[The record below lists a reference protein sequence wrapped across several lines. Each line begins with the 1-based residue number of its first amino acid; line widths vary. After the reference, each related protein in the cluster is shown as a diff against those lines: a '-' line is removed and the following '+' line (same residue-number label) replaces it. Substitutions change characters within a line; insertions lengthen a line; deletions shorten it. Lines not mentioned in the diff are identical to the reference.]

1 MTRISSAIVV
11 LMLAFA
17 AVNAQS
23 SVGDNIKLHLK
34 SGETLDGTVKAVDE
48 DGLKLDIGDGIELFV
63 RWSYTRGDKHF
74 ELRKRAADFTKLESV
89 LKLADFCHDFAMD
102 EQEYLVLIQALKLD
116 PGHKEARDR
125 LTALPKVEGAE
136 VPPLP
141 GTKPDEPKPDDPKPD
156 DPKPDDPKPDDPLP
170 PPTRGMFKVFLSF
183 TTEDSAADEW
193 FQEELG
199 NLNYKFG
206 SKADHEIRIEID
218 ITLTLTK
225 NPKFMGAELYAIYD
239 GKMTW
244 KLYKKGDKKP
254 FAEATEKA
262 ENVRRDKKEE
272 ARTACRTSMMQD
284 ALPEMHKQMEKL
296 R

>member
-1 MTRISSAIVV
+1 MIRTFSAIVV
-11 LMLAFA
+11 LMFAFA

-23 SVGDNIKLHLK
+23 SVGDDIKLQLK
-34 SGETLDGTVKAVDE
+34 SGETLDGRVKAVDE

-74 ELRKRAADFTKLESV
+74 ELRKRASDFTKLESV

-125 LTALPKVEGAE
+125 LKALPKVDGAE
-136 VPPLP
+136 IPALP
-141 GTKPDEPKPDDPKPD
+141 GTKPDVAKPDVPKPE
-156 DPKPDDPKPDDPLP
+156 DPKPDDPLP

-183 TTEDSAADEW
+183 KTEDSAADEW
-193 FQEELG
+193 FREELST
-199 NLNYKFG
+199 LNYKFG
-206 SKADHEIRIEID
+206 SKTDHEIRIEID
-218 ITLTLTK
+218 LTLTLTK

-244 KLYKKGDKKP
+244 KLFKKDENKA
-254 FAEATEKA
+254 FAEGTEKA

-272 ARTACRTSMMQD
+272 ARTACRKSMMQD
-284 ALPEMHKQMEKL
+284 ALPEMHKKMEKL